1 MSMRQGSTATSPPP
15 CRPRSC
21 GWPTTPGRRRCRR
34 PMRPAAWRP
43 RSSTAASGSRAT
55 RCLLGSLARLTCR
68 RSWLPPTPERFQA
81 GSLRFPSMTGAPT
94 ILSPMRLMEAPRR
107 RARRRLR
114 SFPGTLERR
123 SSSPAI
129 IRCRRPWGTSA
140 AVSRF
145 LLRCGWR
152 RRCATTGQ
160 SSSTARRPGPMPA
173 AGGTSCSS
181 RRGISSGR

>member
-43 RSSTAASGSRAT
+43 RSSTAASGSHAR
-55 RCLLGSLARLTCR
+55 RCWRGWRGRPTSRRNWPLPTLG
-68 RSWLPPTPERFQA
+68 RSQG
-81 GSLRFPSMTGAPT
+81 GSPRFPSTTGAPT
-94 ILSPMRLMEAPRR
+94 IPSRIRSMGAPRR

-181 RRGISSGR
+181 RRGITNGR